1 MPDVQFGYDA
11 RQLNL
16 TAIRLQQLMARYY
29 DSLASTRAQL
39 NVAQG
44 DDEVIDIPIED
55 MSSSV
60 LVAFFLQ
67 IIAANNAALDEQL
80 RALGL
85 VPTKSA
91 VVPTI
96 DL

>member
-16 TAIRLQQLMARYY
+16 VAIRLQQLMARFY
-29 DSLASTRAQL
+29 DSLASTKAQL

-44 DDEVIDIPIED
+44 DNEVLDIPVED
-55 MSSSV
+55 MSPSV

-67 IIAANNAALDEQL
+67 ILAANNLALDEQL
-80 RALGL
+80 RATGL

-91 VVPTI
+91 EVPTI